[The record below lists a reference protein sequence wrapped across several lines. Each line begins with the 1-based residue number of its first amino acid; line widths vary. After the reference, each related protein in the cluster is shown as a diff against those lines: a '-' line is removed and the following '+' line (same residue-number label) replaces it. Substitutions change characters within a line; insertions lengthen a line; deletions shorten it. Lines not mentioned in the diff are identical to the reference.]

1 MLIPNWIE
9 HNDEHAEEY
18 RRWAESAAEAAEA
31 SVDLLAAVDAM
42 KRVNQTL
49 AVALEKL
56 GGALPLPVSH

>member
-1 MLIPNWIE
+1 MLIPHWIE

-18 RRWAESAAEAAEA
+18 RRWAESAAEA
-31 SVDLLAAVDAM
+31 SVDLLAAVEAM